1 MEMTLQNKNN
11 CFKGI
16 NKQKIIKMYV
26 DNNIQIR
33 W

>member
-1 MEMTLQNKNN
+1 MTLQNKNN

-16 NKQKIIKMYV
+16 KKQKIIKMYV
-26 DNNIQIR
+26 DNNIQT

>member
-1 MEMTLQNKNN
+1 MTLQNKNN

-26 DNNIQIR
+26 DNNTQI